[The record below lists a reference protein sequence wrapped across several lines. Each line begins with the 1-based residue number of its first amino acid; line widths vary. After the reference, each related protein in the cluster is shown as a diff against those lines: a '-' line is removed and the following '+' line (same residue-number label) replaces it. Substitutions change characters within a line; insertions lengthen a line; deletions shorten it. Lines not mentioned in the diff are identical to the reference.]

1 MNNSII
7 IRKYIYNDIEYRSE
21 YQLRKE
27 IWNKERKAF
36 GKPEKAEE
44 WAELGVTYIEKVY
57 TPPEPTI
64 EELRSQKKLQ
74 LKERFEQ
81 ISETTYLKSSLGF
94 WIDAN
99 DTANRNIQSLIRQL
113 EYAIENGAPED
124 TTVNFRDF
132 NNQYQNV
139 TLANIKVLQN
149 EIDANGTYL
158 YGIKWQYEAQIEQCK
173 SKDELDLIVFSFPT
187 KDFTPVVEP
196 EPTPDTDQ
204 STDET
209 KDNTDN
215 MVPSTEEHIDN
226 SFEDKPVVN
235 SEDTI

>member
-1 MNNSII
+1 MDSII
-7 IRKYIYNDIEYRSE
+7 IKKYIYNDTEYRSE

-36 GKPEKAEE
+36 GKPEKVEE
-44 WAELGVTYIEKVY
+44 WAELGVTYIEETY

-99 DTANRNIQSLIRQL
+99 DTANRNVQSLIRQL

-124 TTVNFRDF
+124 TTVQFRDY

-158 YGIKWQYEAQIEQCK
+158 YGIKWQYEAQIDQCE
-173 SKDELDLIVFSFPT
+173 SKDDLDLITFMFPT

-196 EPTPDTDQ
+196 DE
-204 STDET
+204 STDEST
-209 KDNTDN
+209 DTDESEDNTDN
-215 MVPSTEEHIDN
+215 TEESDQN
-226 SFEDKPVVN
+226 PVDSTTEEDDTSNP
-235 SEDTI
+235 EDTI

>member
-1 MNNSII
+1 MDSII
-7 IRKYIYNDIEYRSE
+7 IKKYIYNDTEYRSE

-36 GKPEKAEE
+36 GKPEKVEE
-44 WAELGVTYIEKVY
+44 WAELGVTYIEEVY

-64 EELRSQKKLQ
+64 EELKSQKKLQ

-99 DTANRNIQSLIRQL
+99 DTANRNVQSLIRQL
-113 EYAIENGAPED
+113 EYAISNGASED
-124 TTVNFRDF
+124 TAVQFRDY

-158 YGIKWQYEAQIEQCK
+158 YGIKWQYEAQIDACE
-173 SKDELDLIVFSFPT
+173 SKDEIDLIVFSFPT

-196 EPTPDTDQ
+196 DTSTNTDQ
-204 STDET
+204 STDES
-209 KDNTDN
+209 TDETEDG
-215 MVPSTEEHIDN
+215 SDTTEE
-226 SFEDKPVVN
+226 PVDSSVEEKDDMN
-235 SEDTI
+235 PEDTI